1 LKDWGAGKIINMD
14 ELTGNL
20 SKALD
25 FLFLKNPT
33 RTSIGIVL
41 GIVLS
46 GFSPVF
52 APVLLDLTGFD
63 VSAVHPVIWIALGVL
78 ICSLRGSPFKEK
90 LPEDIEVA
98 FDLLHKAEKAGIS
111 KDELKTRYKMITDKY
126 IQNIGLNT
134 RAQKE
139 LDDIKRLLKEGSE

>member
-1 LKDWGAGKIINMD
+1 MD

-33 RTSIGIVL
+33 RTSIGFIL

-46 GFSPVF
+46 GFSPAF
-52 APVLLDLTGFD
+52 APLLLDLTSIDFS
-63 VSAVHPVIWIALGVL
+63 VVHPVAWIALGVI
-78 ICSLRGSPFKEK
+78 ICNLRGSPFKEN

-98 FDLLHKAEKAGIS
+98 
-111 KDELKTRYKMITDKY
+111 
-126 IQNIGLNT
+126 
-134 RAQKE
+134 
-139 LDDIKRLLKEGSE
+139 